1 MTKVGHYYNNDG
13 RVYPSVTTI
22 LQECRGEPPG
32 IAIWRKNLIKK
43 GLDPDYETRRSQIV
57 GTLAHYRCLNPLG
70 LTTLELPLQEIEE
83 CTPDIMR
90 DVELCEVMF
99 HELLPTLDLGHPIIR
114 ETFVAN
120 VEEGYGGKF
129 DLVAPSGGKRTL
141 FDIKTSK
148 QVYDTHLLQMGGY
161 SAALKSNGIV
171 VEQGAIIALHY
182 KPENNPTLRGHVTW
196 ICRDDLDRYER
207 EFIELAR
214 QFNREH
220 RDDDFVANCRV

>member
-1 MTKVGHYYNNDG
+1 MGHYYNNDG

-129 DLVAPSGGKRTL
+129 DLVAQSGGKRTL

-148 QVYDTHLLQMGGY
+148 QVYDTSPADGW
-161 SAALKSNGIV
+161 V
-171 VEQGAIIALHY
+171 
-182 KPENNPTLRGHVTW
+182 
-196 ICRDDLDRYER
+196 
-207 EFIELAR
+207 
-214 QFNREH
+214 
-220 RDDDFVANCRV
+220 

>member
-1 MTKVGHYYNNDG
+1 
-13 RVYPSVTTI
+13 
-22 LQECRGEPPG
+22 
-32 IAIWRKNLIKK
+32 
-43 GLDPDYETRRSQIV
+43 
-57 GTLAHYRCLNPLG
+57 
-70 LTTLELPLQEIEE
+70 
-83 CTPDIMR
+83 
-90 DVELCEVMF
+90 
-99 HELLPTLDLGHPIIR
+99 
-114 ETFVAN
+114 
-120 VEEGYGGKF
+120 
-129 DLVAPSGGKRTL
+129 
-141 FDIKTSK
+141 
-148 QVYDTHLLQMGGY
+148 MGGY